1 MKERL
6 QVPTPGNLNSG
17 LVSFQGAL
25 GMKKLFALG
34 IATAAFASLGSIA
47 STTPVQAFGWGCGGS
62 CGCGGAAYYRSAYYG
77 GGVYRRG
84 IYRRAG
90 VRRVGV
96 RAAGVRARRR

>member
-1 MKERL
+1 
-6 QVPTPGNLNSG
+6 
-17 LVSFQGAL
+17 
-25 GMKKLFALG
+25 MKKLLALG

-62 CGCGGAAYYRSAYYG
+62 CGCGAAYYRS

-84 IYRRAG
+84 LYRRAG

-96 RAAGVRARRR
+96 RAVGVRARRR

>member
-1 MKERL
+1 
-6 QVPTPGNLNSG
+6 
-17 LVSFQGAL
+17 
-25 GMKKLFALG
+25 MKKLLALG

-84 IYRRAG
+84 MYRRAG

>member
-1 MKERL
+1 
-6 QVPTPGNLNSG
+6 
-17 LVSFQGAL
+17 
-25 GMKKLFALG
+25 MKKLLALG

-62 CGCGGAAYYRSAYYG
+62 CGCSGAAYYRS

-84 IYRRAG
+84 LYRRAG

-96 RAAGVRARRR
+96 RAVGVRARRR

>member
-1 MKERL
+1 
-6 QVPTPGNLNSG
+6 
-17 LVSFQGAL
+17 
-25 GMKKLFALG
+25 MKKLLALG

-62 CGCGGAAYYRSAYYG
+62 CSCGGAAYYRS

-96 RAAGVRARRR
+96 RAGVRARRR